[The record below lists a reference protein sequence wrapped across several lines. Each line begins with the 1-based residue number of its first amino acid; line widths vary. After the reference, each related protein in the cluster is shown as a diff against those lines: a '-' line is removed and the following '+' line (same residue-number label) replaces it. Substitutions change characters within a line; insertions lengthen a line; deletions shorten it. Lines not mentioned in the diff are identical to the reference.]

1 VGRIPTRR
9 LNDAPVS
16 SLHAERARPDHGLA
30 SPSKALDEITLSEGA
45 EMHRF
50 SVFVSAALLCLA
62 AAPASA
68 QQSGPLPV
76 EFGVDAAVTFFT
88 DPNFT
93 VVSLPLREVRLG
105 FFATPSVELEP
116 RLGLVSSS
124 GGGTHSTDLEFG
136 FGLLYHFTPSRA
148 EAQPYVRPFVQV
160 ESRSSSGSRSATAT
174 TLGVGLGAKLPIHP
188 RFSIRPEINFGHTFE
203 NDLVGAGNTIQL
215 LLGVSAFS
223 R

>member
-30 SPSKALDEITLSEGA
+30 SPSKALDEISLSEGA

-50 SVFVSAALLCLA
+50 SVFVSAA
-62 AAPASA
+62 
-68 QQSGPLPV
+68 PLPRRRP
-76 EFGVDAAVTFFT
+76 T
-88 DPNFT
+88 DPSFT

-160 ESRSSSGSRSATAT
+160 ESRSSSGSRSATAP